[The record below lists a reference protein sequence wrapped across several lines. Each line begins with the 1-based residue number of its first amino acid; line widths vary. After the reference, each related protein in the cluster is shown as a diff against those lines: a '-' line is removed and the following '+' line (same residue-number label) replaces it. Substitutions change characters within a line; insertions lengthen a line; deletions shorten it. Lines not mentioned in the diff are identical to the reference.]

1 MQTQR
6 AEACTGVPCDL
17 QQQVQQV
24 FAPDGLLARSN
35 PDYRPRAGQLQMA
48 QAVAGA
54 IANHGVI
61 VVEAGTGVGKTFAYL
76 VPALL
81 SGERVLVSTATKTLQ
96 DQLFS
101 RDLPYLCKL
110 LGLPVR
116 TALLKGRSSY
126 LCLHRLEQARQHPE
140 MHGTAMLATLARIE
154 RFAQTTSSGDLSEL
168 GGLDE
173 RSPVLPVVTSTRE
186 NCLGSQCPRFRDCHV
201 NHARRQALAAD
212 VVVIN
217 HHLFFADL
225 AVRESG
231 MAELLPSVSTVIFD
245 EAHQLNETGVQ
256 FLGQQLASG
265 HLFEFG
271 RDVLACGH
279 QHARGLAEWH
289 SISQGIELAVRNW
302 RLAAADLAYGKWRW
316 QDETPDG
323 VEPATWQA
331 AQQALADAITA
342 THAALGTVS
351 ESAPDLLRLEERAVA
366 LLARIELFRAPRPP
380 ETVRWMEVGNSL
392 RLMQSPLDIAAT
404 VKNTLLQRPDSEE
417 DPCSQSPGTPANGEI
432 TGQAPHRAWVFTSA
446 TLGAE
451 PGLQWFTGPCGLESA
466 PTLQVA
472 SPFAYASHA
481 ALFVPDIARPADPA
495 HASQVAQLAG
505 DAALQLGGR
514 TLVLTTTLRNLRLI
528 GDQLRKRF
536 DHDSGLEILV
546 QGESTKRRLT
556 ERFREGDRG
565 GSQPGCILVASA
577 SFWEGVDIPGNALQL
592 VVIDKLPFPPPNDP
606 IVEARTQRLQ
616 QQGRNAFAH
625 YHLPE
630 AAVVLKQ
637 GSGRL
642 IRHENDRG
650 VLVICDSRLRSMSYG
665 QRLLAALPPM
675 HRLNTHTDFMRRLQ
689 ELNAERASTS
699 PQHVAQP
706 QP

>member
-289 SISQGIELAVRNW
+289 SISQDIELAVRNW

-404 VKNTLLQRPDSEE
+404 IKNTLLQRPDSEE

-451 PGLQWFTGPCGLESA
+451 SGLQWFTGPCGLESA